1 MIGGTILVL
10 PLLGVVV
17 GYMSVILITILLTMV
32 SGYTAY
38 LIVKHLGNADNIN
51 TAILDHFQGN
61 HNYSVFYNFFISITF
76 WSSIFG
82 YFHLLVLQIKGLFDI
97 HSETLPLGVF
107 VIVFFITLVL
117 KKYQI
122 GEKLL
127 AYGIVS
133 VIGYV
138 VFLIWAQITSPSG
151 DNKVPPFGKNYSN
164 FSAILLGALSIH
176 DFLVQVMIHN
186 PNRKAFP
193 KLILWTYLLGGSA
206 YMFMGL
212 GSFGKPL

>member
-10 PLLGVVV
+10 PLLGIVV
-17 GYMSVILITILLTMV
+17 GYVSVIAITALLSVV

-38 LIVKHLGNADNIN
+38 LIVKHLGKASNIN
-51 TAILDHFQGN
+51 EAILDHFDGN
-61 HNYSVFYNFFISITF
+61 HNYSVFYNIFISFTF

-82 YFHLLVLQIKGLFDI
+82 YFHLLVLQIIGLFDV
-97 HSETLPLGVF
+97 HDKMLPLGVF
-107 VIVFFITLVL
+107 LLVFVITLGL

-133 VIGYV
+133 IIGYV
-138 VFLIWAQITSPSG
+138 IFLIWAQITAPTG
-151 DNKVPPFGKNYSN
+151 PRRVEPFGKNYPN
-164 FSAILLGALSIH
+164 YSAVLLGALSIH

-186 PNRKAFP
+186 PRRKDFP
-193 KLILWTYLLGGSA
+193 KLLVWTYILGGLA
-206 YMFMGL
+206 YTFMGL
-212 GSFGKPL
+212 ACFGT

>member
-1 MIGGTILVL
+1 M
-10 PLLGVVV
+10 
-17 GYMSVILITILLTMV
+17 
-32 SGYTAY
+32 
-38 LIVKHLGNADNIN
+38 
-51 TAILDHFQGN
+51 
-61 HNYSVFYNFFISITF
+61 
-76 WSSIFG
+76 
-82 YFHLLVLQIKGLFDI
+82 
-97 HSETLPLGVF
+97 
-107 VIVFFITLVL
+107 VFFMTLVL

-138 VFLIWAQITSPSG
+138 IFLIWAQITSPSG
-151 DNKVPPFGKNYSN
+151 DNKVEPFGKNYSN
-164 FSAILLGALSIH
+164 FSAVLLGALSIH

-186 PNRKAFP
+186 PNRKVFP

-212 GSFGKPL
+212 GSFGTFLS

>member
-1 MIGGTILVL
+1 ML
-10 PLLGVVV
+10 
-17 GYMSVILITILLTMV
+17 
-32 SGYTAY
+32 A
-38 LIVKHLGNADNIN
+38 
-51 TAILDHFQGN
+51 
-61 HNYSVFYNFFISITF
+61 
-76 WSSIFG
+76 
-82 YFHLLVLQIKGLFDI
+82 
-97 HSETLPLGVF
+97 LGVF
-107 VIVFFITLVL
+107 VMVFFITLVL

-138 VFLIWAQITSPSG
+138 VFLIWAQVTSPSG

-186 PNRKAFP
+186 PNRKTFP

-212 GSFGKPL
+212 ASFGNFS